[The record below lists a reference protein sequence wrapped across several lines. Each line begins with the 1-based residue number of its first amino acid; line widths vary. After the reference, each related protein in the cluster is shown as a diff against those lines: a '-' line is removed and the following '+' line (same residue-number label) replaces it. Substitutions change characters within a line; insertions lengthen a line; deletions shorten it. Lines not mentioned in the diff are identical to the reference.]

1 MNKLFL
7 GVLMFIGTLSFAQS
21 GKVLDENGE
30 PQAGCRIT
38 SLATNTTVYTDF
50 DGNYTIDAPQ
60 GSLLEFQFISYQT
73 DTIPSR
79 DSLVVSLKEYKLC
92 PTEDLIN

>member
-1 MNKLFL
+1 
-7 GVLMFIGTLSFAQS
+7 MFIGTLSFSQS

-38 SLATNTTVYTDF
+38 SLITNTTVYTDF
-50 DGNYTIDAPQ
+50 DGNYTINAPQ

-92 PTEDLIN
+92 FTEDLIN

>member
-1 MNKLFL
+1 
-7 GVLMFIGTLSFAQS
+7 MFIGTLSFAQS

-30 PQAGCRIT
+30 PQVGCRIT

-50 DGNYTIDAPQ
+50 DGNYTIDVPQ

-79 DSLVVSLKEYKLC
+79 DSLVVSLKEYKFCL
-92 PTEDLIN
+92 TEDLIN